1 MMNIVDR
8 ISEFFNPSVQT
19 PPMPKG
25 MVKRQVGTLSTS
37 KPKPWKMPDMKKFRE
52 NLKTGTKS
60 ILKFLT
66 AGVIFNQVMQGLN
79 PNFAIRFEF
88 FSKFFDGVFILWI
101 SCFNY
106 CLKIIPS
113 LANGTFIDMNIEFYT
128 KMWILIC
135 KGMAWIANFPI

>member
-1 MMNIVDR
+1 MMDIVNR

-25 MVKRQVGTLSTS
+25 MVKKQVGTLSTS

-52 NLKTGTKS
+52 HLTAGIKD
-60 ILKFLT
+60 IVKFLT
-66 AGVIFNQVMQGLN
+66 AGVIFNQGMQGLN

-101 SCFNY
+101 SCFKY
-106 CLKIIPS
+106 LLK
-113 LANGTFIDMNIEFYT
+113 M
-128 KMWILIC
+128 
-135 KGMAWIANFPI
+135 